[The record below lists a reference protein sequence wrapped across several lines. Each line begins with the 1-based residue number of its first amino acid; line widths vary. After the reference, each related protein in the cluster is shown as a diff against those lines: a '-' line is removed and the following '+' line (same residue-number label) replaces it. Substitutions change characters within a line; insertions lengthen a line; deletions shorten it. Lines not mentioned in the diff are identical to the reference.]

1 VWEEERKRSTR
12 TLGLLSL
19 TLLCCVTG
27 VYDMTIRPHVLEPL
41 EYGNAASFWVE
52 YPSGLVDLTREAHLI
67 AKKEDE
73 TVVTNGT
80 HPEPPLQS
88 SAQLEIPVDG
98 ERVVR
103 IAKSKSAIVI
113 VDMQNFFLHPDLR
126 DHSTGLQCV
135 IPLMN
140 VVPALRTQNVKIL
153 WVNWGLTEHELTTIP
168 PSLVRSFM
176 KNNRG
181 GFGSHLP
188 VPFGRLLMRG
198 EFNADL
204 YGPLHQLY
212 LEGKK
217 EGTDVW
223 IHKNR
228 MSGIWGYQTAL
239 DLYLQ
244 EHGIT
249 TLFFAGVNADQCVLG
264 TLVDAYFRGYDCITL
279 QDCIATTSPAGGLE
293 NVLYNATNSYGFV
306 TDTIRVEEA
315 IKKQYS

>member
-1 VWEEERKRSTR
+1 
-12 TLGLLSL
+12 
-19 TLLCCVTG
+19 
-27 VYDMTIRPHVLEPL
+27 MTIRPHVGEPI

-52 YPSGLVDLTREAHLI
+52 YPSGLVDLTRETHLI
-67 AKKEDE
+67 TKKEGDAAA
-73 TVVTNGT
+73 TNGS
-80 HPEPPLQS
+80 HPEPPLHGTT
-88 SAQLEIPVDG
+88 QLEIPVDDQ
-98 ERVVR
+98 RVVR
-103 IAKSKSAIVI
+103 IAKSRSAIVI

-126 DHSTGLQCV
+126 DHPTGLACV
-135 IPLMN
+135 IPLNN
-140 VVPALRTQNVKIL
+140 VVTVLRTQGVKIL

-168 PSLVRSFM
+168 PSLERSFM
-176 KNNRG
+176 KSGRG
-181 GFGSHLP
+181 GFGSRLP
-188 VPFGRLLMRG
+188 EPFGRMLMRG
-198 EFNADL
+198 EYNADL
-204 YGPLHQLY
+204 YGLLHQLY

-264 TLVDAYFRGYDCITL
+264 TLVDAYYRGYDCIVL

-293 NVLYNATNSYGFV
+293 NVLHNTTNSYGFV
-306 TDTIRVEEA
+306 TDTTRVEEA
-315 IKKQYS
+315 IKKQSL